1 MAGQQSGN
9 PALKN
14 KAFQEVAAAVQ
25 GLILGVISF
34 FANLEFPGIVLQA
47 VLITAAIFFGNAVAI
62 WHGLN

>member
-1 MAGQQSGN
+1 MAEQQSGN

-34 FANLEFPGIVLQA
+34 FFY
-47 VLITAAIFFGNAVAI
+47 F
-62 WHGLN
+62 